1 MATATAADYTQLAQQ
16 IYQAYLW
23 RPADYNG
30 MVAVSGYLAS
40 IAAPTSLADLQ
51 AAYATNI
58 SVKNLLDN
66 FSNSAESVTLNTGM
80 GDALY
85 VNTIYSHLLN
95 RDADLAGLSF
105 WVGALH
111 DKVITRATVAT
122 QIIAAA
128 TKDGA
133 NAEDHATIVNKLAF
147 STYFTET
154 NDDTPARL
162 AKYAGDLAATT
173 ARILESAVTGTT
185 TPEAIKAMVDQYWDP
200 VPIPLVGISLA
211 ETLI

>member
-1 MATATAADYTQLAQQ
+1 MASAIPADYTQLVQQ

-23 RPADYNG
+23 RPADHNG
-30 MVAVSGYLAS
+30 LVAVTEYLTT
-40 IAAPTSLADLQ
+40 INAPTSLTDLQ
-51 AAYATNI
+51 AAYATNA
-58 SVKNLLDN
+58 SVKGLLDN
-66 FSNSAESVTLNTGM
+66 FSNSAESV
-80 GDALY
+80 ALY
-85 VNTIYSHLLN
+85 TGVSDAAYVSSVYTQLLN

-105 WVGALH
+105 WADALR

-122 QIIAAA
+122 QILAAA
-128 TKDGA
+128 TKEGA

-162 AKYAGDLAATT
+162 AKYAGDLAA
-173 ARILESAVTGTT
+173 ASVRNLESAVAGTT

-200 VPIPLVGISLA
+200 VPIPLVGISSA
-211 ETLI
+211 EVLI